1 MTSIA
6 SLTRPGRES
15 LENPTDSETDL
26 VIAEPESEEE
36 SEVVD
41 AYDVNSYGKT
51 LDISCVSPF
60 RDLVVVEVEDYNIE
74 RRRKETIDFIFKIEE
89 NFTEKKDE

>member
-26 VIAEPESEEE
+26 VIAEPESESD

-51 LDISCVSPF
+51 LGTSSVFLF
-60 RDLVVVEVEDYNIE
+60 RDFVVVDEDYNIE
-74 RRRKETIDFIFKIEE
+74 RRRKETIDSIFKIEE